1 MQAPNI
7 EGATITIVTEPDV
20 VTLLQIAINHL
31 AMSIDDG
38 SFDLHG
44 ANEEAIMDNLFEL
57 NNYME
62 GILSNFS

>member
-1 MQAPNI
+1 MQTPNI

-44 ANEEAIMDNLFEL
+44 ANEDAIMDNLFEL

-62 GILSNFS
+62 NILSNFS

>member
-1 MQAPNI
+1 MQKPKI
-7 EGATITIVTEPDV
+7 EEATITIVTEPDV

-44 ANEEAIMDNLFEL
+44 ANEDAIMANLFEL
-57 NNYME
+57 NNYMDN
-62 GILSNFS
+62 ILSNFS

>member
-44 ANEEAIMDNLFEL
+44 ANEDAIMDNLFEL

-62 GILSNFS
+62 NILSNFS